1 MPGPRPYIRVAALG
15 GALAVSYF
23 AGVVTGV
30 VGTQSPVDAREQSVL
45 DQAADKISREAAT
58 PVSRDE
64 LNKAAVQGMLTA
76 LGDRYSS
83 YYDPKQYASFQDV
96 LDGRYSGVGLW
107 VRRASNGRVSIT
119 SVQPGS
125 PAAKAGV
132 HTGDELLT
140 VAGKEVSGSTVAE
153 VVSSLRGKPNTLVA
167 IDVRQDGHAKHVVL
181 RRAAV
186 VNGDVTV
193 DDIAPDIVRI
203 RVMAF
208 THGTGR
214 QVRSALATARSH
226 NVTGVVL
233 DLRDNPGGLLDEA
246 VETASAFLD
255 GGPVVSYQHRGSAP
269 QVLDALGHGD
279 TGIPLVVL
287 VDGGT
292 ASAAEI
298 VAAALQDR
306 GRAVLLGTRTFGKG
320 SVQAPS
326 RLSDGSALELTVGRY
341 LTPSGRSLDGIGIAP
356 DVEVPVDASPATF
369 EQRAV
374 EVLSGLTADAGSSGR
389 G

>member
-1 MPGPRPYIRVAALG
+1 VHRSVRILAAVAALAAAY
-15 GALAVSYF
+15 GAGAATVAVT
-23 AGVVTGV
+23 AGSTDDRTPG
-30 VGTQSPVDAREQSVL
+30 VL
-45 DQAADKISREAAT
+45 DEAEQRIAAQAAKPIAPDRLE
-58 PVSRDE
+58 R
-64 LNKAAVQGMLTA
+64 AAVEGMLAA
-76 LGDRYSS
+76 LDDNWSAYYAPGDFARFE
-83 YYDPKQYASFQDV
+83 QV
-96 LDGRYSGVGLW
+96 LSGSYSGVGVW
-107 VRRASNGRVSIT
+107 VRRADDGRIAVM
-119 SVQPGS
+119 SVQPSS
-125 PAAKAGV
+125 PADAAGLRA
-132 HTGDELLT
+132 GDVLVT
-140 VAGKEVSGSTVAE
+140 VAGRPVAGRSVADVVTQLRGDVGSTVTVQYE
-153 VVSSLRGKPNTLVA
+153 RGVRVVTA
-167 IDVRQDGHAKHVVL
+167 HL

-186 VNGDVTV
+186 V
-193 DDIAPDIVRI
+193 DDNVVATMMAPGVERLRIA
-203 RVMAF
+203 AF
-208 THGTGR
+208 TRGVGR
-214 QVRSALATARSH
+214 WIRERVQEARQRRLD
-226 NVTGVVL
+226 GIVL
-233 DLRDNPGGLLDEA
+233 DLRDDPGGLLDEA